1 MIADWP
7 YPKRSRVFSYENRH
21 WQLWGV
27 VCSRVKCWVA
37 GWQRCRLRAVTYPA
51 PMTSRAT
58 LAELRSFMSARA
70 IDAWLIYD
78 FRGSNTIL
86 AQIVGDAQRR
96 TGLKRHLTRRCAAIV
111 FADSRPPRLLAQGL
125 DAPSFAGATLLDVSL
140 AQDSYLGWRDLHEWL
155 RSTLAGCGRV
165 AMEYSPGCA
174 LPVVSIVDAGIVEL
188 VRSCGVEVV
197 SSADLV
203 QVCVAR
209 WGAEGLREHMRA
221 SEWVTKAKD
230 NAFAMIARAHREGK
244 AVNEYQ
250 VQQAILADFSAS
262 GLETADAPIVA
273 ANAHSGDPHFE
284 VSATNPSVIVPG
296 DWVLI
301 DLWARVPGDHNI
313 FSDIT
318 WVGFCGKQ
326 VPAEHRKVFEIVRA
340 ARDASVLL
348 VKQAWKTKSLQQGW
362 QLDDAARDVIVQAG
376 YTHGV
381 KHRTGHSLSP
391 GPKVHG
397 LGFNLDNLE
406 TRDTRQV
413 LPDLGFT
420 IEPGIYL
427 PNFGV
432 RLEINM
438 YVDSVNGP
446 VITSCNQ
453 DEVVLCG

>member
-1 MIADWP
+1 M
-7 YPKRSRVFSYENRH
+7 S
-21 WQLWGV
+21 
-27 VCSRVKCWVA
+27 
-37 GWQRCRLRAVTYPA
+37 T
-51 PMTSRAT
+51 RAT
-58 LAELRSFMSARA
+58 LAELRSFMAARA

-78 FRGSNTIL
+78 FRGSNPVL
-86 AQIVGDAQRR
+86 AQMVGDAQRR
-96 TGLKRHLTRRCAAIV
+96 TGLKRHLTRRCAAII
-111 FADSRPPRLLAQGL
+111 FADARPPVLLAQGL
-125 DAPSFAGATLLDVSL
+125 DAPGFAGATLLDVSL
-140 AQDSYLGWRDLHEWL
+140 KQDTYLGWADLHEWL

-174 LPVVSIVDAGIVEL
+174 LPVISIVDAGFVEL

-209 WGAEGLREHMRA
+209 WGSEGLREHKRA
-221 SEWVTKAKD
+221 SDLVTQAKD
-230 NAFAMIARAHREGK
+230 NAFAMIARAHREGST
-244 AVNEYQ
+244 VTEYQ
-250 VQQAILADFSAS
+250 VQQAIMADFKAF

-284 VSATNPSVIVPG
+284 VSSTNPSVIKPG

-318 WVGFCGKQ
+318 WVGYCGKT
-326 VPAEHRKVFEIVRA
+326 VPAEHRKVFEVVKA
-340 ARDASVLL
+340 ARDASVALA
-348 VKQAWKTKSLQQGW
+348 KQAWKNKTLLQGW
-362 QLDDAARDVIVQAG
+362 QLDDAARNVIVDAG
-376 YTHGV
+376 YSHGV

-427 PNFGV
+427 PAFGV

-438 YVDSVNGP
+438 YVDSVSGP

-453 DEVVLCG
+453 NDVLCC